1 MPLDMPD
8 KHPLDALASTL
19 ADIGETD
26 DAINKIVAIAVETVG
41 TNFGGITLI
50 HEHGARF
57 ETVGQTHPS
66 VADADRLQYELREG
80 PCVDAALESTSFAST
95 NLATDPRWPTW
106 GPAVSAL
113 GFHSILS
120 SEIHGRGKRIGAL
133 NLYGAPDTDFTE
145 DDFELAQGFAHQASV
160 VLSFALHE
168 DELLQAIDTHVV
180 IGQAEGILM
189 QRFKIGPRTASV
201 LLRRY
206 ALNTGAT
213 LRGLA
218 EYVVQTRDLPDDD
231 PDQRS
236 PAGVKIR

>member
-8 KHPLDALASTL
+8 QHPLDALASTL
-19 ADIGETD
+19 ADISETD
-26 DAINKIVAIAVETVG
+26 DAINKIVAAAVEAVG

-50 HEHGARF
+50 HEQGARF
-57 ETVGQTHPS
+57 ETVGQTDPA

-80 PCVDAALESTSFAST
+80 PCVDAALESRSFAST
-95 NLATDPRWPTW
+95 NLVTDPRWPTW
-106 GPAVSAL
+106 GPAVDAL
-113 GFHSILS
+113 GFHSILA

-133 NLYGAPDTDFTE
+133 NLYGAADTDFTQE
-145 DDFELAQGFAHQASV
+145 DFDLVQGFANQASV

-168 DELLQAIDTHVV
+168 NELLQAIDTHSV

-206 ALNTGAT
+206 ALNSDTSI
-213 LRGLA
+213 RDLA
-218 EYVVQTRDLPDDD
+218 EYVVQVRDLPDDD
-231 PDQRS
+231 QDQQ
-236 PAGVKIR
+236 PAEIVELR